1 METFWVFLLSWVFG
15 LWSHLQS
22 HTRLAELLR
31 ATILLT
37 SHDHPIQHFDKVP
50 EHLRVGPWTR
60 ISIILPIILTIV
72 TFFLKPENGFSLS
85 KRFEAS
91 DYSEHRCCLKASS
104 YPEVCSV
111 YWWYNVLLFIY
122 MTGLLARCMHSQSP
136 FIIATF
142 TIQSWTINSIRY
154 GLNALAPL
162 LSDGHFLLHI
172 NRILRFPAILS
183 SAVVFLAWNFIL
195 VPFFYVCLSDDTKR
209 KKFMEWNIEF
219 RMVQLHV
226 CNIVYS
232 IMNTLFTQ
240 SGNGMFQLFR
250 YEDFWY
256 GLVYWFGYG
265 LFYILFL
272 DRIGAHLYPVFSP
285 RANYSYILWFA
296 VFGCTYGF
304 YILANAAMAKDLFS
318 LPILGAFTIC
328 ITIILESKSGSLKKS
343 FLG

>member
-1 METFWVFLLSWVFG
+1 M
-15 LWSHLQS
+15 
-22 HTRLAELLR
+22 R
-31 ATILLT
+31 
-37 SHDHPIQHFDKVP
+37 
-50 EHLRVGPWTR
+50 
-60 ISIILPIILTIV
+60 
-72 TFFLKPENGFSLS
+72 
-85 KRFEAS
+85 
-91 DYSEHRCCLKASS
+91 
-104 YPEVCSV
+104 
-111 YWWYNVLLFIY
+111 
-122 MTGLLARCMHSQSP
+122 SQSP

-265 LFYILFL
+265 LFYIL
-272 DRIGAHLYPVFSP
+272 
-285 RANYSYILWFA
+285 WFA

-343 FLG
+343 FLV